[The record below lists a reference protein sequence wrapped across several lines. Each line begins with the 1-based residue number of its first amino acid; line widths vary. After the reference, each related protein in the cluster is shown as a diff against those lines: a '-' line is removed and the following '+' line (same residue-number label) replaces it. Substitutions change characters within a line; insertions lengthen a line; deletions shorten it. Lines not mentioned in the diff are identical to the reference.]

1 MLFLSRL
8 ADERGV
14 HRTVHIH
21 CRVQFAGPYRRP
33 GQHPSIPSSILQGIS
48 TSPLVDAVI
57 ISIFSSTIYLT
68 IYLSIYQ
75 VVVVATNPST
85 SVETT
90 TNIFSYVFR
99 YDFIQLMHITRC
111 HRSRSRTILID
122 LSIYLLYLHSLTH
135 QGIGGKPARR
145 TTGNI
150 MRIIYLIDDDCD
162 DDDALGCTIQ
172 TGHAKGLRRDRALS
186 GRKADLGPLPRQ
198 RPGACIRL
206 GA

>member
-1 MLFLSRL
+1 MSV
-8 ADERGV
+8 GS
-14 HRTVHIH
+14 I
-21 CRVQFAGPYRRP
+21 VQFISTVVYSS
-33 GQHPSIPSSILQGIS
+33 QDHIVVQVSIHPSIPSSILQGIS

-57 ISIFSSTIYLT
+57 ISILSST

-150 MRIIYLIDDDCD
+150 MGIIYLIDDDCD
-162 DDDALGCTIQ
+162 DDDAIH

-186 GRKADLGPLPRQ
+186 GRQANLGPLSRQ